1 MFRDRVHAGRLL
13 AEELAPE
20 LSGLDDAVIYG
31 IPRGGVIVA
40 AELAR
45 RLNCPLDVVIASKIG
60 SAGNPEY
67 AIGAVDADG
76 AVTQNVYA
84 GYTMSELEILG
95 RSAREKVA
103 ARLKLYQSGT
113 GPIAPRGRT
122 AVLVD
127 DGIATG
133 LTAFAAADYLQRH
146 GASGVILAV
155 PVIAADTARSMRSR
169 VSRVI
174 ALEEP
179 ELFYAVGQFYR
190 HFDQVSDAEV
200 LAVLHAM
207 RANSG

>member
-13 AEELAPE
+13 AEELAPQLAG
-20 LSGLDDAVIYG
+20 LSNAVIYG

-40 AELAR
+40 AEVAR
-45 RLNCPLDVVIASKIG
+45 RLHCPLDVVIASKIG
-60 SAGNPEY
+60 SPGNPEY

-84 GYTMSELEILG
+84 GYTISELEILG

-103 ARLKLYQSGT
+103 ARLKLYQSAAGS
-113 GPIAPRGRT
+113 IAPHDRT
-122 AVLVD
+122 AVIVD

-146 GASGVILAV
+146 GAAAVILAV
-155 PVIAADTARSMRSR
+155 PVIAADSARSMRSR
-169 VSRVI
+169 VNKVI

-190 HFDQVSDAEV
+190 HFDQVSDDEV
-200 LAVLHAM
+200 LTVLHAM
-207 RANSG
+207 RVDSG

>member
-20 LSGLDDAVIYG
+20 LSGFQDAIIYG
-31 IPRGGVIVA
+31 IPRGGVVVA
-40 AELAR
+40 AEVAR
-45 RLNCPLDVVIASKIG
+45 RLQLPLDVVIASKIG
-60 SAGNPEY
+60 SPGNPEY

-84 GYTMSELEILG
+84 GYTVAELEILG
-95 RSAREKVA
+95 RSAREKIA
-103 ARLKLYQSGT
+103 ARLELYQSGDEST
-113 GPIAPRGRT
+113 SPKGRT
-122 AVLVD
+122 AVIVD

-146 GASGVILAV
+146 GAAAVILAV

-169 VSRVI
+169 VNKVV

-190 HFDQVSDAEV
+190 HFDQVSDDEV
-200 LAVLHAM
+200 FALLHAM
-207 RANSG
+207 RADSG